1 MRLFGWNDP
10 QAAEALG
17 ATTHQVRR
25 WQAGAEEMPLADF
38 VALSSMIG
46 LAAVEALQDGARLG
60 ELQAAIA
67 AIGVSP
73 EAR

>member
-1 MRLFGWNDP
+1 MRLFGWDDA

-38 VALSSMIG
+38 VALCSMIG
-46 LAAVEALQDGARLG
+46 LDAAEALRSGARLVG
-60 ELQAAIA
+60 LRAATA
-67 AIGVSP
+67 ALGVSP
-73 EAR
+73 ETR